1 MMAGWGGILEEEE
14 GVQVN
19 RGVMEEETILRRVQA
34 LVEEEEWAVVV
45 VVEWEG
51 VVEQLYA

>member
-1 MMAGWGGILEEEE
+1 
-14 GVQVN
+14 
-19 RGVMEEETILRRVQA
+19 MEEEIILRRVQA

-45 VVEWEG
+45 VEWEG